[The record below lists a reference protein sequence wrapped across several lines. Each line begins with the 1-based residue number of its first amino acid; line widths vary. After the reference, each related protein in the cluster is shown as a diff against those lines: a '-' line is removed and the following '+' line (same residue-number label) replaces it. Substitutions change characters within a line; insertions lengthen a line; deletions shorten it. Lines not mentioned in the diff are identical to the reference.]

1 MQIFFFGRNNQF
13 IFNIIEMILFRPKLH
28 VLVEYDLTAD
38 DFIVSNPT
46 QGDTPSFRQ
55 LADPEL
61 D

>member
-1 MQIFFFGRNNQF
+1 
-13 IFNIIEMILFRPKLH
+13 MILFRPKLN

-46 QGDTPSFRQ
+46 QGDTPSSFAVR
-55 LADPEL
+55 LSSRRSPGL